1 MSTTAHNRPS
11 DKVNIG
17 DDMCLSMLL
26 QHEMEN
32 CNNYKTISPTFP
44 SVRKCLNNLKRF
56 QRLVK
61 AARVA

>member
-26 QHEMEN
+26 QHEVEN
-32 CNNYKTISPTFP
+32 YNNYKTISPTFP
-44 SVRKCLNNLKRF
+44 SVRKCKTT
-56 QRLVK
+56 
-61 AARVA
+61 